1 VTACVVRIRPDT
13 YVDSVLLMSATRAM
27 LACAGVGWATAV
39 MATPANV
46 EALVQEGFDK
56 ADLDAA
62 GANDLT
68 FAVRAESTGEA
79 ETALTAGAAALED
92 AAGRLERAPG
102 DRRPASLT
110 QALSVLSGANLATIS
125 VPGPFAALEAHKA
138 IGAGLNVL
146 LFSDN
151 VSVADEVDLKAH
163 AAERGVLV
171 MGPGAGTAMLG
182 GIGLGF
188 ANVVR
193 HATSH
198 AIPHAGGSGRGV
210 GIVAAAGTGAQE
222 AMALLDRA
230 GAEVSHIVG
239 VGGRDLSEAVG
250 GATARPAIAALE
262 ADPHTAAILL
272 VSKPPAPAVAASV
285 LGRQAAKP
293 MVAVLVGL
301 GTDVPVGEGIR
312 LARTIDE
319 GVMLTAA
326 SLGLPATGHPSG
338 LVEAAE
344 VAGGRLGPGRSAV
357 RGLFSGGTLCSE
369 SMAVLARRLGAVY
382 SNVPLQAA
390 WALPAPAGAHRCL
403 DLGEE
408 EYTRGRPHP
417 MIDPSSRPELIL
429 EEAADPATAV
439 ILLDVVLG
447 YGSHPDPAGAI
458 APACREVASMP
469 DGPVVVAYVL
479 GTEADPQGY
488 EAQRGRLAEAG
499 CVLAPTGAR
508 AALLAAAIAARRPGM
523 AAERP

>member
-1 VTACVVRIRPDT
+1 VTTCVVRITPDT

-27 LACAGVGWATAV
+27 LASPDVDWAAAL
-39 MATPANV
+39 MGTPANV
-46 EALVQEGFDK
+46 EALVQEGFD
-56 ADLDAA
+56 ARDLDGA

-68 FAVRAESTGEA
+68 LAVRARSAGGA
-79 ETALTAGAAALED
+79 EKALTAATGALESATD
-92 AAGRLERAPG
+92 RLDRGLPQ
-102 DRRPASLT
+102 RRPASLAE
-110 QALSVLSGANLATIS
+110 ALSVLSGANLATIS

-138 IGAGLNVL
+138 VAAGLNVL

-182 GIGLGF
+182 GVGLGF

-193 HATSH
+193 HAT
-198 AIPHAGGSGRGV
+198 PQEGGTGRGV

-222 AMALLDRA
+222 AMVLLHRA
-230 GAEVSHIVG
+230 GAEVSHVIG

-272 VSKPPAPAVAASV
+272 VSKPPAPSVAASV
-285 LGRQAAKP
+285 LGGRAAKP
-293 MVAVLVGL
+293 TVAVLVGL
-301 GTDVPVGEGIR
+301 DEHVPVGEGIR

-319 GVMLTAA
+319 GVALVAKG
-326 SLGLPATGHPSG
+326 LGLPPAGRPG
-338 LVEAAE
+338 DQAGAAE
-344 VAGGRLGPGRSAV
+344 VAGGRPGPGRSAV
-357 RGLFSGGTLCSE
+357 RGLFTGGTLCSE
-369 SMAVLARRLGAVY
+369 SMAVLARRLGPVY
-382 SNVPLQAA
+382 SNVPLEPA
-390 WALPAPAGAHRCL
+390 WALPAPPGAHRCL

-429 EEAADPATAV
+429 EEAADPATGV

-458 APACREVASMP
+458 APACAEVARMP
-469 DGPVVVAYVL
+469 DGPVVIAYVL
-479 GTEADPQGY
+479 GTDADPQGY
-488 EAQRGRLAEAG
+488 DAQCARLAGAG
-499 CVLAPTGAR
+499 CFLAPTGAR
-508 AALLAAAIAARRPGM
+508 AALVAAAVAAGRPDIV
-523 AAERP
+523 AERP

>member
-1 VTACVVRIRPDT
+1 VTAFVVRITPDT

-27 LACAGVGWATAV
+27 LASPGVDWAAAV
-39 MATPANV
+39 MGTPANV
-46 EALVQEGFDK
+46 DALLQEGFDK
-56 ADLDAA
+56 AELDGT

-68 FAVRAESTGEA
+68 LAVRAGSTGGA
-79 ETALTAGAAALED
+79 EGALTAAAAALES
-92 AAGRLERAPG
+92 AADRPERASPQ
-102 DRRPASLT
+102 RRPASLA
-110 QALSVLSGANLATIS
+110 QALSVLSGANLAIIS

-138 IGAGLNVL
+138 IAAGLNVL

-182 GIGLGF
+182 GVGLGF

-193 HATSH
+193 HAT
-198 AIPHAGGSGRGV
+198 PQDDGTGRAV

-222 AMALLDRA
+222 AMTLLDRA
-230 GAEVSHIVG
+230 GAEVSHVIG

-250 GATARPAIAALE
+250 GATTRPAIAAFE

-272 VSKPPAPAVAASV
+272 VSKPPAPSVAASV
-285 LGRQAAKP
+285 LGAGAVKP
-293 MVAVLVGL
+293 TVAVLVGL
-301 GTDVPVGEGIR
+301 EKDVPVGEGIR

-319 GVMLTAA
+319 GVALVAA
-326 SLGLPATGHPSG
+326 GLGLPPTGHPSG
-338 LVEAAE
+338 QVEAAE

-369 SMAVLARRLGAVY
+369 SMAVVARRLGPVY
-382 SNVPLQAA
+382 SNVPLEPA
-390 WALPAPAGAHRCL
+390 WGLPAPPGAHRFL

-417 MIDPSSRPELIL
+417 MIDPGSRPELIL

-458 APACREVASMP
+458 AAACSDVAGMP
-469 DGPVVVAYVL
+469 DGPVLVAYVL
-479 GTEADPQGY
+479 GTDADPQDY
-488 EAQRGRLAEAG
+488 EAQRAHLAEAG
-499 CVLAPTGAR
+499 CFLAPTGAR
-508 AALLAAAIAARRPGM
+508 AALVAAAIAARQPGI

>member
-1 VTACVVRIRPDT
+1 MTARVVRIRPDT

-27 LACAGVGWATAV
+27 LASPGVDWATAV

-56 ADLDAA
+56 ADLDSA

-68 FAVRAESTGEA
+68 LAVRADSTGGA
-79 ETALTAGAAALED
+79 ETALHAAAAALESGG
-92 AAGRLERAPG
+92 GRPERAPG
-102 DRRPASLT
+102 QRRPASLA

-138 IGAGLNVL
+138 IAAGLNVL

-151 VSVADEVDLKAH
+151 VSVADEVGLKAH

-182 GIGLGF
+182 GVGLGF

-193 HATSH
+193 HATAH
-198 AIPHAGGSGRGV
+198 DGPHHEGQNGGAGRGV

-222 AMALLDRA
+222 AMTLLDRA
-230 GAEVSHIVG
+230 GAEVSHVVG
-239 VGGRDLSEAVG
+239 VGGRDLSGAVG

-272 VSKPPAPAVAASV
+272 VSKPPDPAVAASV
-285 LGRQAAKP
+285 LGRGVAKP

-301 GTDVPVGEGIR
+301 GRTDFETNVAVGEGIR

-319 GVMLTAA
+319 GVELTA
-326 SLGLPATGHPSG
+326 SGLGLPATGHPSG
-338 LVEAAE
+338 QVEAAE
-344 VAGGRLGPGRSAV
+344 VAGGRLGPGRPAV

-369 SMAVLARRLGAVY
+369 SMAVLSRRLGAVY
-382 SNVPLQAA
+382 SNVPLEPA
-390 WALPAPAGAHRCL
+390 WGLPAPPGAHRCL

-417 MIDPSSRPELIL
+417 MIDPSS
-429 EEAADPATAV
+429 
-439 ILLDVVLG
+439 
-447 YGSHPDPAGAI
+447 HPDPAGAI
-458 APACREVASMP
+458 APACAEVARMP

-479 GTEADPQGY
+479 GTGADPQGY
-488 EAQRGRLAEAG
+488 ESQRARLAEGG
-499 CVLAPTGAR
+499 CVLAPTAAR

-523 AAERP
+523 VAERP